1 MLAHHHDTPKPPKRA
16 IVLGGGGVVGGA
28 VVGVLQEHG
37 TEVVAP
43 NSAELDLAGDG
54 AGDALAKL
62 LRPDDA
68 LIILA
73 ALTPDKGRDVATF
86 MKNLRM
92 MAAVCGALE
101 QNPCAH
107 IVYMSSDAVYPMT
120 PGLTNEDSPAAP
132 PDLYGTMHLAREIM
146 CADAAKETPLA
157 TLRCTLV
164 TAATDSHNSYGP
176 NRFRRLAAD
185 GGVIT
190 LGGEG
195 EETRDH
201 IMVWDVAEIV
211 RQVVAHRSAG
221 LVNVATGTS
230 ASFREVADL
239 VAANFDPPAEVKF
252 SERTGAITHR
262 HFDTTQLRQA
272 FPELRP
278 TPLAEGLAR
287 VHRESMGQA

>member
-1 MLAHHHDTPKPPKRA
+1 MLSHHLDTPKPVERA
-16 IVLGGGGVVGGA
+16 VVLGGGGVVGGA
-28 VVGVLQEHG
+28 VVAALQEHG
-37 TEVVAP
+37 TDIVAP
-43 NSAELDLAGDG
+43 RSAELDLAGDG

-68 LIILA
+68 LVVLA
-73 ALTPDKGRDVATF
+73 ALTPDKGRDIATF
-86 MKNLRM
+86 MKNLNM

-101 QNPCAH
+101 QSPCGH

-132 PDLYGTMHLAREIM
+132 PDLYGTMHRAREIM

-157 TLRCTLV
+157 ILRCTLV
-164 TAATDSHNSYGP
+164 SAATDCHNSYGP

-211 RQVVAHRSAG
+211 REVLEHRSAG
-221 LVNVATGTS
+221 LINVATGNS
-230 ASFREVADL
+230 VSFREVAEL
-239 VAANFDPPAEVKF
+239 VAANFDPAAEVKF
-252 SERTGAITHR
+252 TDRTGAITHR

-287 VHRESMGQA
+287 VHRESMAGA